1 MTTSRGDPSVMV
13 YLVVGLFGVGALAVG
28 LFFVSAQTRI
38 GGWVLAGSG
47 GVLTA
52 LAIRAI
58 MVQLRK
64 RRGPASS

>member
-1 MTTSRGDPSVMV
+1 MV

-28 LFFVSAQTRI
+28 LFFVSAQTWI

-64 RRGPASS
+64 RRGTAPS